1 MSDEKALQ
9 RPILDRVRD
18 ALDENGCLPDD
29 FQLEGPLEE
38 GQIGFAPGAMD
49 GIIMYH
55 SGGGANKQLLAK
67 LQDVTTQVAAGLDFD
82 EAEARLA
89 AVFAERANSQAKPE
103 RRLVSNYDEMLVCI
117 DGLHEWILANKEQID
132 PNTMMDFALRLLH
145 TTSSVG
151 AVKYALSLLELLSE
165 TTGAWRGLVRDLS
178 ACDEFT
184 LYGVFVARNWE
195 NASDELWQM
204 AKRVDGWGRVHA
216 VAELEPENQKMR
228 EWLLDDGWRNRVMPA
243 YSALQC
249 AVKGGLAGRLKQQ
262 ELTDG
267 QFEAATG
274 LLAGLLDEG
283 PVAGISRI
291 DEPDGLLTAYLEHAG
306 RHNLGDDDRR
316 LLADIAGL
324 AEACGWQQVQELA
337 QALLKDNRKLENK

>member
-216 VAELEPENQKMR
+216 VAELEPENQEMR

-249 AVKGGLAGRLKQQ
+249 AVKGGFAGRLKQQ

-291 DEPDGLLTAYLEHAG
+291 D
-306 RHNLGDDDRR
+306 DRR

-324 AEACGWQQVQELA
+324 AEACGWQQVQDLA
-337 QALLKDNRKLENK
+337 QALL

>member
-1 MSDEKALQ
+1 M
-9 RPILDRVRD
+9 
-18 ALDENGCLPDD
+18 
-29 FQLEGPLEE
+29 
-38 GQIGFAPGAMD
+38 
-49 GIIMYH
+49 
-55 SGGGANKQLLAK
+55 
-67 LQDVTTQVAAGLDFD
+67 
-82 EAEARLA
+82 
-89 AVFAERANSQAKPE
+89 
-103 RRLVSNYDEMLVCI
+103 VSNYDEMLVCI

-216 VAELEPENQKMR
+216 VAELEPENQEMR

-291 DEPDGLLTAYLEHAG
+291 DGPDGLLTAYLEHAG
-306 RHNLGDDDRR
+306 RHNLGDDDLR

-337 QALLKDNRKLENK
+337 QALL

>member
-216 VAELEPENQKMR
+216 VAELEPENQEMR

-291 DEPDGLLTAYLEHAG
+291 DGPAGLLTAYLEHAG

-324 AEACGWQQVQELA
+324 AEACGWQQVQDLA
-337 QALLKDNRKLENK
+337 QALL

>member
-216 VAELEPENQKMR
+216 VAELEPENQEMR

-306 RHNLGDDDRR
+306 RHNLM
-316 LLADIAGL
+316 
-324 AEACGWQQVQELA
+324 
-337 QALLKDNRKLENK
+337 

>member
-1 MSDEKALQ
+1 MSDEQALQ
-9 RPILDRVRD
+9 RPILDRIRD

-29 FQLEGPLEE
+29 FQLERPLKEN
-38 GQIGFAPGAMD
+38 QISFGPGAID

-55 SGGGANKQLLAK
+55 SGGSANKQLLAE
-67 LQDVTTQVAAGLDFD
+67 LQEVSTQVAAGLDLD

-89 AVFAERANSQAKPE
+89 AVFAKRASGQAKPE
-103 RRLVSNYDEMLVCI
+103 SRLFSNYDGMLVCI
-117 DGLHEWILANKEQID
+117 DGLHKWILANQEQITPD
-132 PNTMMDFALRLLH
+132 TMMDFALHLLY
-145 TTSSVG
+145 TTRSVG
-151 AVKYALSLLELLSE
+151 AVKYALSLLELLTKS
-165 TTGAWRGLVRDLS
+165 GGKWRGLVRDLA

-184 LYGVFVARNWE
+184 LYCVFVVRYWE
-195 NASDELWQM
+195 NASDELWQI

-216 VAELEPENQKMR
+216 VAELEPENQEMR
-228 EWLLDDGWRNRVMPA
+228 EWLLDYGWRNRVLPA

-249 AVKGGLAGRLKQQ
+249 AVKGDFAGRLQQQ

-291 DEPDGLLTAYLEHAG
+291 DEPDGLLAAYLEHAG

-316 LLADIAGL
+316 LVADIAGL
-324 AEACGWQQVQELA
+324 AEVRGWTQVRDMA
-337 QALLKDNRKLENK
+337 QALL

>member
-117 DGLHEWILANKEQID
+117 DGLHEWILAKI
-132 PNTMMDFALRLLH
+132 
-145 TTSSVG
+145 
-151 AVKYALSLLELLSE
+151 
-165 TTGAWRGLVRDLS
+165 
-178 ACDEFT
+178 
-184 LYGVFVARNWE
+184 
-195 NASDELWQM
+195 
-204 AKRVDGWGRVHA
+204 GRAHV
-216 VAELEPENQKMR
+216 
-228 EWLLDDGWRNRVMPA
+228 
-243 YSALQC
+243 
-249 AVKGGLAGRLKQQ
+249 
-262 ELTDG
+262 
-267 QFEAATG
+267 
-274 LLAGLLDEG
+274 
-283 PVAGISRI
+283 
-291 DEPDGLLTAYLEHAG
+291 
-306 RHNLGDDDRR
+306 
-316 LLADIAGL
+316 
-324 AEACGWQQVQELA
+324 
-337 QALLKDNRKLENK
+337 

>member
-204 AKRVDGWGRVHA
+204 AKRVDG
-216 VAELEPENQKMR
+216 
-228 EWLLDDGWRNRVMPA
+228 
-243 YSALQC
+243 
-249 AVKGGLAGRLKQQ
+249 
-262 ELTDG
+262 
-267 QFEAATG
+267 
-274 LLAGLLDEG
+274 
-283 PVAGISRI
+283 
-291 DEPDGLLTAYLEHAG
+291 
-306 RHNLGDDDRR
+306 
-316 LLADIAGL
+316 
-324 AEACGWQQVQELA
+324 
-337 QALLKDNRKLENK
+337 